1 MLLAVF
7 FFFNSGYSELCFRPV
22 VHSPI
27 SPPSLPFVIYKFLLP
42 LLCSSR
48 SLHESAAWRDGGGDV
63 AEVEQRGGR
72 RGGGVGGGRRGEA
85 LIKDSSLLCN

>member
-7 FFFNSGYSELCFRPV
+7 FFFYSSYSELCFHPV

-27 SPPSLPFVIYKFLLP
+27 SSPFVIYKFLLP